1 MDGAQGWSGSWAER
15 AARRAAPGLA
25 LLAALGP
32 LCDARAEGSRVA
44 SGFVIAE
51 ARERLGR
58 PAGAF
63 ACPAP
68 VEPLLDMARFRSR
81 YDPKDPTQSR
91 VDPERERAEAAR
103 GTRLTSFGNGL
114 AHLSDRAV
122 TARPR
127 DPEIARCVLRHL
139 ARWAEAGALLGSAAD
154 NDELGRHQAVMTQAW
169 QLATYAAA
177 LVKIGPDGLDPG
189 ELART
194 RDWLGQLARS
204 VAAEYTADNQW
215 SRHGANHLYWAG
227 LAVGY
232 AGAALQDPDLR
243 DFALRAL
250 RRGLADIDETGA
262 LPAEIARGSRAAVY
276 QNFATLPLVALTR
289 FADANG
295 EALSPAEERAL
306 ARLLAFN
313 AGLARD
319 PAALE
324 ARTGV
329 KQAPARDRSSL
340 AWIDVVL
347 PRLRG
352 RDPARAA
359 DLEDLA
365 ARFGAR
371 PAWHAFLGGN
381 AGLVYN
387 PADQKPER

>member
-1 MDGAQGWSGSWAER
+1 MDGVRNRSWFWSER
-15 AARRAAPGLA
+15 STRGAVPGLVL
-25 LLAALGP
+25 LLALGSA
-32 LCDARAEGSRVA
+32 CGARAEAGRIA
-44 SGFVIAE
+44 SGFVLDE
-51 ARERLGR
+51 ARNRLGR

-63 ACPAP
+63 ACPDPAK
-68 VEPLLDMARFRSR
+68 PLVDMARFRSR
-81 YDPKDPTQSR
+81 YDPRDPTQSR

-103 GTRLTSFGNGL
+103 GSRLASFGNTI

-139 ARWAEAGALLGSAAD
+139 AHWAEAGALLGSATD

-169 QLATYAAA
+169 QLATYAAV
-177 LVKIGPDGLDPG
+177 LLKVGPEGLDPG
-189 ELART
+189 ALART
-194 RDWLGQLARS
+194 RNWIGQLARS
-204 VAAEYTADNQW
+204 VVAEYAADNQW

-232 AGAALQDPDLR
+232 AGAALQDPGLR

-262 LPAEIARGSRAAVY
+262 LPAEIARGSRAAIY
-276 QNFATLPLVALTR
+276 QNFATLPLVALVR
-289 FADANG
+289 FGDANG
-295 EALSPAEERAL
+295 VALSTAEERAL
-306 ARLLAFN
+306 DRLLAFD
-313 AGLARD
+313 AALARD

-329 KQAPARDRSSL
+329 RQAPARDRSSL

-365 ARFGAR
+365 ARFAAR

-387 PADQKPER
+387 PADQRPER